1 MDVVIGQL
9 FTGLSIGS
17 ILLLAALG
25 LSLTFGQ
32 MGVINMAHGEF
43 IMAGSYTA
51 YVVQQVISNAT
62 GSLIISLLV
71 GFVVGGLMGVVLEV
85 VLVSRMYHR
94 PLDTLLVTFGVG
106 LILQQLA
113 RDIFGAPAV
122 NVSAP
127 SWLSGGVDIFGA
139 VVPKTRIFILVLAI
153 AAVIALS
160 VALKQSSMG
169 RRIRAVVQN
178 RDLAETSGI
187 SSRRTD
193 ITTFFLGSGLAGV
206 AGVALTLIGST
217 SPTIGQSYLID
228 AFLVVVVGGLGQM
241 KGAVIAAFALGIL
254 NSFIEYSTTASIAKV
269 IVSAAGP
276 VRSQDEEPR
285 MSILN
290 NSRIRVWG
298 GFALAAIVLFAIAP
312 AVLSDFR
319 LSLLAKFLCFAIV
332 AVGIGL
338 AWGRG
343 GMLTLGQGVFFG
355 IGAYVMAMHLKIADA
370 ELKGDAVPDFMSIAG
385 KTELPGYWQPVKGA
399 YFAILSQALAAAFAI
414 LLIGQQSI
422 GGSNGLNRFRTF
434 FGFNLNDPERVRFLG
449 YDPANIKLVAYVTAA
464 FLAGIAGALFVPIV
478 GIISPSDVGIVP
490 SIAFLIG
497 VAIGGRATLLG
508 PVLGAIGV
516 AWAQSTFSEKLPSG
530 WIYAQGLMFIV
541 VVGFFPA
548 GVAGLFALMRHRKK
562 RETPA
567 DPP

>member
-153 AAVIALS
+153 AAVITLS

-269 IVSAAGP
+269 IV
-276 VRSQDEEPR
+276 
-285 MSILN
+285 
-290 NSRIRVWG
+290 
-298 GFALAAIVLFAIAP
+298 
-312 AVLSDFR
+312 
-319 LSLLAKFLCFAIV
+319 
-332 AVGIGL
+332 
-338 AWGRG
+338 
-343 GMLTLGQGVFFG
+343 
-355 IGAYVMAMHLKIADA
+355 
-370 ELKGDAVPDFMSIAG
+370 
-385 KTELPGYWQPVKGA
+385 
-399 YFAILSQALAAAFAI
+399 
-414 LLIGQQSI
+414 
-422 GGSNGLNRFRTF
+422 
-434 FGFNLNDPERVRFLG
+434 
-449 YDPANIKLVAYVTAA
+449 
-464 FLAGIAGALFVPIV
+464 FVV
-478 GIISPSDVGIVP
+478 
-490 SIAFLIG
+490 
-497 VAIGGRATLLG
+497 
-508 PVLGAIGV
+508 
-516 AWAQSTFSEKLPSG
+516 
-530 WIYAQGLMFIV
+530 IV
-541 VVGFFPA
+541 VFLQVRPQ
-548 GVAGLFALMRHRKK
+548 GLFAVKTRSLV
-562 RETPA
+562 
-567 DPP
+567 